1 MTKDNKKIG
10 LALSGGGYRAAAYHI
25 GTLKALHNLGV
36 LEKIDVIS
44 SISGGSITA
53 AYYALHKDNYKE
65 FEEKM
70 ITKLRTGVLWATI
83 LILSVEGCGLL
94 ALQCWLLSVLLDADI
109 CIGWKVCVS
118 IVLNIIV
125 LALILFLL
133 HKVVPTSC
141 LIERMYRCKFFGN
154 KTLSDFPEKP
164 ILAINATDVEQNQHL
179 TFSQFKVASG
189 KKYPKTYFQHKQIP
203 ISLAVMA
210 SSAYPMFS
218 PVSIPREY
226 LTDEN
231 SLSPILVDGGIYDNH
246 GAHKLGEEKSAYH
259 ADYIIVSE
267 AGNTLMNRKGT
278 WNIGSLLFKVIDMMM
293 NRIEKLQ
300 RRFNEYRTDNA
311 NQRYAYVALT
321 WRTDENYVGRFVENI
336 RNGYVSL
343 DLCKCHGIDEP
354 LFLQIRNGE
363 GTAFEH
369 AKQLVEKSIGWDV
382 LYANRP
388 EDSVWNTAI
397 GVSTGL
403 FGLSKK
409 QIDSLIAVAEWMT
422 RVQVLTYLKNIL

>member
-1 MTKDNKKIG
+1 MINDKKIG

-25 GTLKALHNLGV
+25 GTLRALHQMDV
-36 LEKIDVIS
+36 LDKVDVIS

-53 AYYALHKDNYKE
+53 AYYALHKDKYEE
-65 FEEKM
+65 FEKSLIE
-70 ITKLRTGVLWATI
+70 KLRTGVLWATL
-83 LILSVEGCGLL
+83 LILVVEGGILL
-94 ALQCWLLSVLLDADI
+94 VLHGWLLSVLIKANFCLW
-109 CIGWKVCVS
+109 GKVASSMLLSCG
-118 IVLNIIV
+118 VLV
-125 LALILFLL
+125 LILFLL
-133 HKVVPTSC
+133 HKVVPTSI
-141 LIERMYRCKFFGN
+141 LIEQMYRSKFFGN
-154 KTLSDFPEKP
+154 KTLSDLPEKP
-164 ILAINATDVEQNQHL
+164 IFAINATDVEQNQHF
-179 TFSQFKVASG
+179 TFSQLKAVG
-189 KKYPKTYFQHKQIP
+189 GRKYPKTYFLHKQIP

-218 PVSIPREY
+218 PVRIPKKY
-226 LTDEN
+226 LIDKN

-246 GAHKLGEEKSAYH
+246 GSHKLSERGSAYYT
-259 ADYIIVSE
+259 DFIIVSE
-267 AGNTLMNRKGT
+267 AGNTLMSRKGT
-278 WNIGSLLFKVIDMMM
+278 WNITSLLFKVINMMM

-300 RRFNEYRTDNA
+300 RCYNEYRMDNA

-321 WRTDENYVGRFVENI
+321 WRADKNYVERFVENI
-336 RNGYVSL
+336 KRGYVSL

-363 GTAFEH
+363 GTALEH